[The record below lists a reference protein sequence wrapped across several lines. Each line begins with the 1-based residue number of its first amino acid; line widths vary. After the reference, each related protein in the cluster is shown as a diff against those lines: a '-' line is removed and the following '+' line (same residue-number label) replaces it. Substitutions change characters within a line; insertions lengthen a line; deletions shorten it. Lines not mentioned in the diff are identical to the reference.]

1 MALDPSQYL
10 PMHPDFRERRGG
22 SWFSRCAS
30 FAKARVLRI
39 WPERRFYRQ
48 VVRGGR
54 LVIAPTNIDGEFE
67 IDARS
72 DLAARVVESGTY
84 EPELTWILSR
94 LANTEGT
101 VVNVGANVGFFAV
114 HMARSLPRADV
125 VVAIEPN
132 PDAFQML
139 LGNIQRNTCEG
150 RIQAVNMC
158 IGAEVGE
165 VSLAVVP
172 GKPEYS
178 SIGSIVHNS
187 VARLAQAHHVVPI
200 DSLARVVATPVG
212 LLVIDVEGAEMAV
225 LKGAAEIIDKDRPII
240 LMECS
245 EYLMSKFHD
254 QSSDVIRFLED
265 RRYALFDVEDFKCRV
280 VPPFDGELLAV
291 PVERVSVIEKIVA

>member
-1 MALDPSQYL
+1 M
-10 PMHPDFRERRGG
+10 
-22 SWFSRCAS
+22 
-30 FAKARVLRI
+30 
-39 WPERRFYRQ
+39 
-48 VVRGGR
+48 
-54 LVIAPTNIDGEFE
+54 IAPANIDGEFE

-72 DLAARVVESGTY
+72 DLAARVIENGAY

-94 LANTEGT
+94 LEDIKGT

-114 HMARSLPRADV
+114 HMARVLPRADV

-139 LGNIQRNTCEG
+139 LGNIQRNKCAG
-150 RIQAVNMC
+150 RVRAVNIC
-158 IGAEVGE
+158 IGAEAGE

-187 VARLAQAHHVVPI
+187 VASLAQSHHVVPI
-200 DSLARVVATPVG
+200 DSLSRVVTTPVG
-212 LLVIDVEGAEMAV
+212 LLVIDVEGAERAV
-225 LKGAAEIIDKDRPII
+225 LSGAADVIDRDRPII

-245 EYLMSKFHD
+245 EYLMSKFRN
-254 QSSDVIRFLED
+254 QSSDVIKFLED
-265 RRYALFDVEDFKCRV
+265 RRYALCDVQDLKRRI

-291 PVERVSVIEKIVA
+291 PVEQMSVIKRIVD